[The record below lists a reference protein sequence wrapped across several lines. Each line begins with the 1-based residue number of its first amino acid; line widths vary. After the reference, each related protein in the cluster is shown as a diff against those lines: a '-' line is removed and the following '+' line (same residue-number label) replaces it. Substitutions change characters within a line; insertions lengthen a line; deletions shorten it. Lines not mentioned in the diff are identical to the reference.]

1 MFQCKKCKNSFSRQ
15 SNLTRHYRKTHENN
29 RIHHH
34 GFQFVD
40 SQFIKRKL
48 YCELHLGTIKDGKIF
63 HCFPCNYSICT
74 ECMEKDCN
82 VCNKDI
88 CIHKVIII
96 EICY

>member
-1 MFQCKKCKNSFSRQ
+1 MYKCKKCKNSFTRQ

-74 ECMEKDCN
+74 ECMEKDCT